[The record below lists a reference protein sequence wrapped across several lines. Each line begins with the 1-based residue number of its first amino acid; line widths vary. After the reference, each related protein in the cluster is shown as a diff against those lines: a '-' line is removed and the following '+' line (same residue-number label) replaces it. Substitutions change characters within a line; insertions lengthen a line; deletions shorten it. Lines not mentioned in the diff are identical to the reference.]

1 MRGSC
6 GQQTEFGQEIV
17 QILPDGESVVRSLSE
32 TINAL
37 EGETRE
43 ELLRRL
49 ARDFDVQPH
58 DRVRVTYKSGKP
70 KCAAVERRSK
80 PKR

>member
-1 MRGSC
+1 MGKKHI
-6 GQQTEFGQEIV
+6 EFGQEIV
-17 QILPDGESVVRSLSE
+17 QILPDGASVVRSRSE

-43 ELLRRL
+43 EFLRRL
-49 ARDFDVQPH
+49 AKDFDVGPH
-58 DRVRVTYKSGKP
+58 DRVRITFKSGQP
-70 KCAAVERRSK
+70 KFAVVERRQK

>member
-1 MRGSC
+1 MGNKHI
-6 GQQTEFGQEIV
+6 EFGQEIV
-17 QILPDGESVVRSLSE
+17 QILSDGESVVRSRSE

-43 ELLRRL
+43 ELLLRL
-49 ARDFDVQPH
+49 AKDFDVQPH
-58 DRVRVTYKSGKP
+58 DRVRITFKSGKP
-70 KCAAVERRSK
+70 KFAVVERRDE